1 MTTSTGKEPL
11 SPEYEALAD
20 GEDATEYEALA
31 DGEDATEGVR
41 VPPRVLYT
49 EKDATEY
56 EALADGE
63 DATEGVRVPPRVLYG
78 GLCPN
83 ARPSLTPA
91 SRQGSDSTIWPAAM
105 ASPRVLR
112 SIDGRV

>member
-31 DGEDATEGVR
+31 DGEDA
-41 VPPRVLYT
+41 T